1 MIAAFRSPLLALAA
15 LLLAA
20 ITTPARALDQITIQ
34 LDWVPRGDHAMF
46 FVARDSG
53 FFAAQGIEIAAIRP
67 GTGSLEAL
75 RLVGSG
81 KADFGFGDLPTLAV
95 SRAAGVPVTALAAI
109 NQRSPLA
116 MIALAKTRRLTRPQ
130 DLRGLTIGIDPT
142 GSTTI
147 FLKALLA
154 ANAMKLDSLRT
165 VVVTPP
171 YEDTLLRGEVDAI
184 PGYIDA
190 ELPLLEAKA
199 GGKDALSVLLG
210 ADFGYRVY
218 GSGLFAS
225 NATLRDEPEL
235 VKRFVQAYRQAFAF
249 TVANPDA
256 AIAIMVKAAPAGAPP
271 REVLRAQLQADI
283 ERTFVS
289 DNTKAH
295 GLGWMT
301 TGAWQ
306 RTIKVLREQGALT
319 GELPVRKVFTTRF
332 LE

>member
-1 MIAAFRSPLLALAA
+1 MPAIFRSLAPAA

-20 ITTPARALDQITIQ
+20 LIASARAEKIAIQ

-53 FFAAQGIEIAAIRP
+53 FFAAHGIEITAIRK
-67 GTGSLEAL
+67 GTGSVEAL

-81 KADFGFGDLPTLAV
+81 VADFGFGDLPTLAV
-95 SRAAGVPVTALAAI
+95 SRASGVPVVALAAV

-116 MIALAKTRRLTRPQ
+116 MIALAKTKRLTRPQ
-130 DLRGLTIGIDPT
+130 DLRGLTIGVDPT
-142 GSTTI
+142 GSTMI
-147 FLKALLA
+147 FFRSLLA
-154 ANAMKLDSLRT
+154 ANGMKKDALRT
-165 VVVTPP
+165 TVVTPP
-171 YEDTLLRGEVDAI
+171 YEDTLLQGKVDAI

-190 ELPLLEAKA
+190 EVPLLEAKA
-199 GGKDALSVLLG
+199 GGPGALSILLG

-225 NATLRDEPEL
+225 AAAIRDTPDL
-235 VKRFVQAYRQAFAF
+235 VKRFVHAYKQAFEF
-249 TVANPDA
+249 TMKNPDA
-256 AIAIMVKAAPAGAPP
+256 AIALMVKAAPDGAPP
-271 REVLRAQLQADI
+271 RDVLRAQLQADI
-283 ERTFVS
+283 DRTFVS

-301 TGAWQ
+301 SGAWQ
-306 RTIKVLREQGALT
+306 RTIKVLREQGALKAD
-319 GELPVRKVFTTRF
+319 LPMREVFTTRF

>member
-1 MIAAFRSPLLALAA
+1 MLAVFRTLALAA

-20 ITTPARALDQITIQ
+20 LAAPSRAADPVTIQ
-34 LDWVPRGDHAMF
+34 LDWVPRGAHAMF

-67 GTGSLEAL
+67 GTGSVAAL
-75 RLVGSG
+75 RLVGNG
-81 KADFGFGDLPTLAV
+81 TADFGFGDLPTLAV
-95 SRAAGVPVTALAAI
+95 SRASGVPVTALAAV

-142 GSTTI
+142 GSTMI
-147 FLKALLA
+147 FFNALLA
-154 ANAMKLDSLRT
+154 ANAMKPNALRT
-165 VVVTPP
+165 VVMTPP
-171 YEDTLLRGEVDAI
+171 YEDTLLQGKVDAI

-190 ELPLLEAKA
+190 EVPLLESKA
-199 GGKDALSVLLG
+199 GGPAALSVLLG

-225 NATLRDEPEL
+225 NATLRDEPYL
-235 VKRFVQAYRQAFAF
+235 VQRFVQAYKQAFTF
-249 TVANPDA
+249 TIANPDQ
-256 AIAIMVKAAPAGAPP
+256 AIAIMVKAAPAGAPS
-271 REVLRAQLQADI
+271 RELLRAQLQADI

-306 RTIKVLREQGALT
+306 RTIKVLREQGALK